1 MKGKHASTKV
11 IFFAPKNGK
20 HSKNELIVYN
30 PLYARFSACL
40 SSLAVATS
48 FLVCLTFG
56 KFKGTLAS
64 TDAARAARYILD
76 LSSQQT
82 SITEFVPN
90 TVKSTTFEIRNF
102 KGDLENPAQVNEVKL
117 RYKIKIEAPSVA
129 NLPLNYKLYNI
140 DDEANPVE
148 IVLNNNAS
156 NYIEVSSKAQIH
168 KYRLDIIWQ
177 NGLDEVIYANLTDE
191 INIAVDAE
199 QID

>member
-1 MKGKHASTKV
+1 M
-11 IFFAPKNGK
+11 
-20 HSKNELIVYN
+20 YN

-64 TDAARAARYILD
+64 ADVARAARYVLD
-76 LSSQQT
+76 LSGQQT
-82 SITEFVPN
+82 SITEFIPN
-90 TVKSTTFEIRNF
+90 TVRSTTFEIRNF
-102 KGDLENPAQVNEVKL
+102 KGDLENPTYVNEVKL
-117 RYKIKIEAPSVA
+117 KYTIKIESVNVA
-129 NLPLNYKLYNI
+129 NLPLDYKLYNI

-148 IVLNNNAS
+148 IALTNNIS
-156 NYIEVSSKAQIH
+156 DYIEVSSNAQIH
-168 KYRLDIIWQ
+168 KYRLDVIWQ

-191 INIAVDAE
+191 INIVVDAE

>member
-11 IFFAPKNGK
+11 IFFAPKSGK

-64 TDAARAARYILD
+64 ADVARTARYVLD

-82 SITEFVPN
+82 SITEFIPN
-90 TVKSTTFEIRNF
+90 TVRSTTFEIRNF
-102 KGDLENPAQVNEVKL
+102 KGDLENPTYVNEVKL
-117 RYKIKIEAPSVA
+117 KYTIKIESVNVA
-129 NLPLNYKLYNI
+129 NLPLDYKLYNI

-148 IVLNNNAS
+148 IALTNNIS
-156 NYIEVSSKAQIH
+156 DYIEVSSNAQIH
-168 KYRLDIIWQ
+168 KYRLDVIWQ

-191 INIAVDAE
+191 INIVVDAE

>member
-11 IFFAPKNGK
+11 IFFAPKCGK

-64 TDAARAARYILD
+64 ADVARAARYVLD
-76 LSSQQT
+76 LSGQQT
-82 SITEFVPN
+82 SITEFIPN
-90 TVKSTTFEIRNF
+90 TVRSTTFEIRNF
-102 KGDLENPAQVNEVKL
+102 KGDLENPTYVNEVKL
-117 RYKIKIEAPSVA
+117 KYTIKIESVNVA
-129 NLPLNYKLYNI
+129 NLPLDYKLYNI

-148 IVLNNNAS
+148 IALTNNIS
-156 NYIEVSSKAQIH
+156 DYIEVSSNAQIH
-168 KYRLDIIWQ
+168 KYRLDVIWQ

-191 INIAVDAE
+191 INIVVDAE

>member
-11 IFFAPKNGK
+11 IFFAPKSGK

-64 TDAARAARYILD
+64 ADVARAARYVLD
-76 LSSQQT
+76 LSGQQT
-82 SITEFVPN
+82 SITEFIPN
-90 TVKSTTFEIRNF
+90 TVRSTTFEIRNF
-102 KGDLENPAQVNEVKL
+102 KGDLENPTYVNEVKL
-117 RYKIKIEAPSVA
+117 KYTIKIESVNVA
-129 NLPLNYKLYNI
+129 NLPLDYKLYNI

-148 IVLNNNAS
+148 IALTNNIS
-156 NYIEVSSKAQIH
+156 DYIEVNSNAQIH
-168 KYRLDIIWQ
+168 KYRLDVIWQ

-191 INIAVDAE
+191 INIVVDAE